1 VNELPIKLWKERLED
16 KIGDFQS
23 ISEALLASDCYKN
36 GVSVH
41 LTSRAIENQ
50 RKGLMN

>member
-1 VNELPIKLWKERLED
+1 MNDVPIKLWKERLEE

-23 ISEALLASDCYKN
+23 VTEALLARDCYKN

-41 LTSRAIENQ
+41 QTSRAIENQ